1 MSITMSK
8 CHALLIFERFF
19 RNELNRLEVPEDFL
33 DEMDNL
39 DFKGDFY
46 EIGKESGKY
55 SEGDIFLLKILDD
68 EIAVTDLYYYK
79 ASYAANMSYTFNRIV
94 ELHVFDDADIER
106 LSTASNFSDYLKIK
120 KEIVR
125 PQHHLVF
132 DKGDLTFFGEIYD
145 IHGFL

>member
-1 MSITMSK
+1 MSK

-19 RNELNRLEVPEDFL
+19 RNELNRLEVPEDFF

-39 DFKGDFY
+39 GFKGDFY
-46 EIGKESGKY
+46 EIGKELGRY
-55 SEGDIFLLKILDD
+55 SEGDIFLLKIIDD

-79 ASYAANMSYTFNRIV
+79 ASHAANMSYAFNRIV
-94 ELHVFDDADIER
+94 ELHVFDEAEIEC
-106 LSTASNFSDYLKIK
+106 LGTASNFSNYLKIK
-120 KEIVR
+120 KEIVH

-132 DKGDLTFFGEIYD
+132 DNGELSFFGEIYD

>member
-1 MSITMSK
+1 MEQFN
-8 CHALLIFERFF
+8 AVLIFERFF
-19 RNELNRLEVPEDFL
+19 RNELKRLEVPEDFF
-33 DEMDNL
+33 DEIENL
-39 DFKGDFY
+39 GFTGEFSIISKVF
-46 EIGKESGKY
+46 EKSN
-55 SEGDIFLLKILDD
+55 EGDVFLLKILDD

-79 ASYAANMSYTFNRIV
+79 ASHAANMSYTFNRIV

-106 LSTASNFSDYLKIK
+106 LRTASNFSDYLKIK
-120 KEIVR
+120 KEIVH

>member
-1 MSITMSK
+1 MGQFN
-8 CHALLIFERFF
+8 AVLIFERFF
-19 RNELNRLEVPEDFL
+19 RNELNRLEVPEDFF

-79 ASYAANMSYTFNRIV
+79 ASHAANMSYTFNRIV
-94 ELHVFDDADIER
+94 ELQVFDDADIER

-120 KEIVR
+120 TEIVH

>member
-1 MSITMSK
+1 MSITISK
-8 CHALLIFERFF
+8 CHALLIFERQT
-19 RNELNRLEVPEDFL
+19 RKDLNRLEIPEDFF

-39 DFKGDFY
+39 GFKGDFY

-55 SEGDIFLLKILDD
+55 SEGDIFLLKIIDD

-79 ASYAANMSYTFNRIV
+79 ASHAANMSYVFNRIV
-94 ELHVFDDADIER
+94 ELHVFDEVDIER
-106 LSTASNFSDYLKIK
+106 LGTASNFSVYLKIK
-120 KEIVR
+120 KEIVH

-132 DKGDLTFFGEIYD
+132 DNGELSFFGEIYD

>member
-1 MSITMSK
+1 MSK

-19 RNELNRLEVPEDFL
+19 RNELNRFEVPEDFF

-39 DFKGDFY
+39 GFKGDFY
-46 EIGKESGKY
+46 EIGKESGRY
-55 SEGDIFLLKILDD
+55 SEGDIFLLKIIDD

-79 ASYAANMSYTFNRIV
+79 ASHAANMSYAFNRIV
-94 ELHVFDDADIER
+94 ELHVFDEAEIEY
-106 LSTASNFSDYLKIK
+106 LGTASNFSNYLKIK
-120 KEIVR
+120 KEIVH

-132 DKGDLTFFGEIYD
+132 DNGELSFFGEIYD

>member
-19 RNELNRLEVPEDFL
+19 RNELNRFEVPEDFF

-39 DFKGDFY
+39 GFKGDFY
-46 EIGKESGKY
+46 EIGKESGRY
-55 SEGDIFLLKILDD
+55 SEGDIFLLKIIDD

-79 ASYAANMSYTFNRIV
+79 ASHAANMSYAFNRIV
-94 ELHVFDDADIER
+94 ELHVFDEAEIEY
-106 LSTASNFSDYLKIK
+106 LGTASNFSNYLKIK
-120 KEIVR
+120 KEIVH

-132 DKGDLTFFGEIYD
+132 DNGELSFFGEIYD